1 MSFSGEMKELFYW
14 WGAEIIPLLN
24 VFSRP
29 SNRAH
34 VLGPSQDHQ
43 IGVSVFA
50 AGNEGSNLTQGSA
63 LGVEGA
69 IFDGP
74 HLRFQAATMRLPF
87 SRLMEIAHATVQE
100 KTPFAL
106 KDIYVLPAPDRKGDR
121 QSSFYV
127 VKRERIDPQLA
138 EIIARRPRIY
148 HWGVRDGDQVIWLP
162 SRALEHLH
170 PAFHHIRH
178 WRNCL
183 LAAFAIIVVS
193 SCATYAHLLFNY
205 SLAQEELTSLVEA
218 RRSEA
223 LQVRKLLDRQ
233 QKSIAAVE
241 AARKG
246 KAQSVPV
253 VRVWEELTR
262 ILPDDAWLTDIAIDG
277 DMLTI
282 TGFAAESAAALI
294 ATLDASELFSAPNF
308 TSPVVRIPG
317 QSGERFEIRLR
328 VQPA

>member
-1 MSFSGEMKELFYW
+1 MT
-14 WGAEIIPLLN
+14 IPSPHHESE
-24 VFSRP
+24 VGDP
-29 SNRAH
+29 A
-34 VLGPSQDHQ
+34 
-43 IGVSVFA
+43 I
-50 AGNEGSNLTQGSA
+50 GNEGGDRIQGSTPDV
-63 LGVEGA
+63 GGA
-69 IFDGP
+69 IFHGP
-74 HLRFQAATMRLPF
+74 LLKFQAATMRLPF
-87 SRLMEIAHATVQE
+87 SRSMEVARATVQE

-106 KDIYVLPAPDRKGDR
+106 TDIYVLPAQDRRSDG

-127 VKRERIDPQLA
+127 IKRERIDPKLA
-138 EIIARRPRIY
+138 EIAARRPRIDR
-148 HWGVRDGDQVIWLP
+148 WGVRDGDQIIWLP
-162 SRALEHLH
+162 SRALENLH
-170 PAFHHIRH
+170 PAFHHLRH
-178 WRNCL
+178 WRNGL
-183 LAAFAIIVVS
+183 LAAFAIVVVAS
-193 SCATYAHLLFNY
+193 GATYAHLLFTY
-205 SLAQEELTSLVEA
+205 SSAQEELASLVEA
-218 RRSEA
+218 KRTEA

-294 ATLDASELFSAPNF
+294 ATLEASELFSAPNF
-308 TSPVVRIPG
+308 TSPVVRIPS

>member
-1 MSFSGEMKELFYW
+1 M
-14 WGAEIIPLLN
+14 PLLN
-24 VFSRP
+24 AFKRRSRLRSADSP
-29 SNRAH
+29 KGAEASSSGSS
-34 VLGPSQDHQ
+34 VELGLSK
-43 IGVSVFA
+43 
-50 AGNEGSNLTQGSA
+50 LTQGSTHG
-63 LGVEGA
+63 LGGPV
-69 IFDGP
+69 FDAP
-74 HLRFQAATMRLPF
+74 HLKFQSATMRLPF
-87 SRLMEIAHATVQE
+87 SRLMQIASAAVQE

-106 KDIYVLPAPDRKGDR
+106 ADIYVLPAPDKDDDR

-127 VKRERIDPQLA
+127 IKKERIDPKLA
-138 EIIARRPRIY
+138 EIAAMRPRVNRVGI
-148 HWGVRDGDQVIWLP
+148 VDDGQVIWLP
-162 SRALEHLH
+162 SRALENLH
-170 PAFHHIRH
+170 PAFHHLRH
-178 WRNCL
+178 WRNGL
-183 LAAFAIIVVS
+183 LAAFAIVIATGG
-193 SCATYAHLLFNY
+193 ATYAHLLFNY
-205 SLAQEELTSLVEA
+205 SSAQEELAGVVEA
-218 RRSEA
+218 RRTEA

-233 QKSIAAVE
+233 LKSIAAVE

-262 ILPDDAWLTDIAIDG
+262 ILPDDAWLTDIVIDG

-282 TGFAAESAAALI
+282 TGFATESAAALI

>member
-1 MSFSGEMKELFYW
+1 MSLVSEVRDFFDW
-14 WGAEIIPLLN
+14 WRVEIIPPLN
-24 VFSRP
+24 VFSALPRRTRMIVSP
-29 SNRAH
+29 QH
-34 VLGPSQDHQ
+34 HE
-43 IGVSVFA
+43 IEVSVPA
-50 AGNEGSNLTQGSA
+50 VANEAGNLPQGNS
-63 LGVEGA
+63 LGVRGA
-69 IFDGP
+69 IFNGP
-74 HLRFQAATMRLPF
+74 HLKFQAATMRLPI
-87 SRLMEIAHATVQE
+87 SRSMDIGRATVQE
-100 KTPFAL
+100 KTPFSL
-106 KDIYVLPAPDRKGDR
+106 TDVYVLPAPDRKSDR
-121 QSSFYV
+121 QSSFYLI
-127 VKRERIDPQLA
+127 KRERIDPQLT
-138 EIIARRPRIY
+138 EIAATRSRLHRLGI
-148 HWGVRDGDQVIWLP
+148 RDGSQIDWLP
-162 SRALEHLH
+162 SRALENLH
-170 PAFHHIRH
+170 PAFHHLRH
-178 WRNCL
+178 WRNGL
-183 LAAFAIIVVS
+183 LAALAIVVVS
-193 SCATYAHLLFNY
+193 SGATYAHLLFNY
-205 SLAQEELTSLVEA
+205 SSAQEELASLVEA
-218 RRSEA
+218 RRTEA

-294 ATLDASELFSAPNF
+294 ATLDASQLFSAPNF

>member
-1 MSFSGEMKELFYW
+1 MLLLMKNV
-14 WGAEIIPLLN
+14 PL
-24 VFSRP
+24 RP
-29 SNRAH
+29 FRTLRTADAFDARGIN
-34 VLGPSQDHQ
+34 L
-43 IGVSVFA
+43 
-50 AGNEGSNLTQGSA
+50 AGNPIEHEAERLRNGRY
-63 LGVEGA
+63 V
-69 IFDGP
+69 IFHAP
-74 HLRFQAATMRLPF
+74 HLRLQAATMRLPF
-87 SRLMEIAHATVQE
+87 SRSMEIARATVQE

-106 KDIYVLPAPDRKGDR
+106 ADIYVLPAPDKNNEP

-127 VKRERIDPQLA
+127 IKRERVDPYLA
-138 EIIARRPRIY
+138 EIARRRPRIGRL
-148 HWGVRDGDQVIWLP
+148 GVRDGDQVVWLP
-162 SRALEHLH
+162 SRALERLH
-170 PAFHHIRH
+170 SAFHYLRH
-178 WRNCL
+178 WRNGL
-183 LAAFAIIVVS
+183 LAAFAIVIIAGG
-193 SCATYAHLLFNY
+193 ATYAHVLFTY
-205 SLAQEELTSLVEA
+205 SSAQEELTELVEA

-223 LQVRKLLDRQ
+223 MQVRKLLDRQ

-253 VRVWEELTR
+253 VQVWEELTR
-262 ILPDDAWLTDIAIDG
+262 ILPDDAWVTDIAIDG

>member
-1 MSFSGEMKELFYW
+1 VSFSGEIKDLFSW

-24 VFSRP
+24 IFS
-29 SNRAH
+29 
-34 VLGPSQDHQ
+34 
-43 IGVSVFA
+43 GVSKRALVLNSPQGHQLWVGFLA
-50 AGNEGSNLTQGSA
+50 VGNDDGSLTQGNRPSA
-63 LGVEGA
+63 VDT
-69 IFDGP
+69 IFNGP
-74 HLRFQAATMRLPF
+74 HLKFQAATMRLPF
-87 SRLMEIAHATVQE
+87 CRLMEIARATVGE

-106 KDIYVLPAPDRKGDR
+106 TDVYVLPAPDRKSDR

-127 VKRERIDPQLA
+127 IKRERVDLQLA
-138 EIIARRPRIY
+138 EITARRPRIDR
-148 HWGVRDGDQVIWLP
+148 WGLRDGDQVIWLP
-162 SRALEHLH
+162 SRALEILH

-178 WRNCL
+178 WRNGL
-183 LAAFAIIVVS
+183 LAAFAILIFAGG
-193 SCATYAHLLFNY
+193 ATYAHLFSNY
-205 SLAQEELTSLVEA
+205 SAAQQELATLVEA
-218 RRSEA
+218 RRTEA

-233 QKSIAAVE
+233 QKSIAAIE
-241 AARKG
+241 SARKG

-262 ILPDDAWLTDIAIDG
+262 ILPDDAWLMDISIDG